1 MSLIALTRTALR
13 QRLLTL
19 GLMLAL
25 VAGGIVAWRQLPID
39 AFPDVS
45 SPQVKIIMKSPGMT
59 PEEVETRVV
68 LPIEQEV
75 LGIANKRMVRSV
87 SKYGIADITVD
98 FAEGTDV
105 YWARQQVAEA
115 LANVRGE
122 LPASA
127 QGGLAPITTP
137 LSDVFMFTIEGP
149 ASLEAK
155 RSALQW
161 LIRPVLRTVPGVA
174 DVNMLGGDARA
185 YVVQPDPARLAA
197 WGLTLDQ
204 LRRTLQVN
212 NSNDGAGRLDEGE
225 ETRIVRVQGAF
236 AGADDIRDTVIATVR
251 GTPVRVGDVAQVTL
265 DSSTRYGI
273 VTANGHGEAVEGI
286 VLALRGANAKQVI
299 GGVKERIAELEP
311 RLPQGMHIAVF
322 YDRSQLVERA
332 VGTVTRALAEAVVLV
347 IVMLLLFLGNWRAA
361 LVVAVTLP
369 LAALATFV
377 LMRWFGL
384 SANLM
389 SLGGLAIA
397 LGMLVDAAVVVV
409 ENLVNHMAHDPE
421 SPPATPAGGQPAA
434 GNARVLRVLRGV
446 GEVAAPVFSGV
457 AIIAIVFLPLL
468 TLEGLEGKLFRPVAL
483 TIVFALA
490 ASLLLA
496 LSIVPVLAS
505 LLLKAAPHRD
515 PWLVRVLSAGYRRM
529 LDWSFAHARLVV
541 VVALVSL
548 LVAGWAYTRVG
559 KTFMPT
565 LDEGDLIVQLQKLP
579 SISLGATAALD
590 LRVQQALRREVPE
603 IKAIV
608 ARSGSDD
615 LGLDPMGL
623 NETDMFLVL
632 KPANQA
638 NAGPP
643 QVSLPPSGGGEAI
656 GIASGPTAPWRG
668 SKEDV
673 IAAIRKVLERFPG
686 VDFGFTQPIEMRV
699 SEMLTGA
706 RGDVVVKIFGPDI
719 TQLGALSQQVA
730 EVLKTVPGAE
740 EVLAARPEGVQYL
753 TVQIDRL
760 AAGRAGFDVDS
771 LQQDLRALIEGQPQG
786 MVLEGV
792 RRSPL
797 LLRASSDLR
806 ANPQAFAQVS
816 ITAPDG
822 TAYPLSQLASL
833 VPTQGPVLVAHEDGS
848 RFAAI
853 QANVRGRD
861 LVGFVAEAKRLI
873 AQKVPL
879 PEGVRLQWGGQ
890 FENQQRA
897 AARLSLV
904 VPVALAL
911 IFVLLMT
918 TFGSLRQSLL
928 VFANIPFALVGGVI
942 ALWASGQYLSV
953 PASVGFIALLGIA
966 VLNGV
971 VLVSHFNE
979 LLRSGLPLEQAVR
992 DGAMRRLRPVMMTAS
1007 ITALSLIPLLSA
1019 SGPGSEIQKPLAIV
1033 VVGGLLSS
1041 TALTLVLLPLLF
1053 ARFGLP
1059 PAARKAQA
1067 ARSIRPQTENPA

>member
-1 MSLIALTRTALR
+1 MKLLALTRGALR

-19 GLMLAL
+19 GATLAL
-25 VAGGIVAWRQLPID
+25 AAGGIAAWRALPID

-45 SPQVKIIMKSPGMT
+45 SPQVKIIMKAPGMT

-98 FAEGTDV
+98 FTEGTDV

-137 LSDVFMFTIEGP
+137 LSDLYMFTITGS
-149 ASLEAK
+149 ASLEQK

-174 DVNMLGGDARA
+174 DVNMLGGDVRA

-197 WGLTLDQ
+197 WGLSLNQ
-204 LRRTLQVN
+204 VRSALQVN

-236 AGADDIRDTVIATVR
+236 TSADDIRNTVIANVR
-251 GTPVRVGDVAQVTL
+251 GTPVRVGDVAQVGI

-273 VTANGHGEAVEGI
+273 VTADGKGEAVEGI
-286 VLALRGANAKQVI
+286 VLGLRGANAQQVI
-299 GGVKERIAELEP
+299 RGVKERLAELAP
-311 RLPQGMHIAVF
+311 RLPHGMGIQVF

-332 VGTVTRALAEAVVLV
+332 VGTVSRALVEAVVLV
-347 IVMLLLFLGNWRAA
+347 VVMLLLFLGNWRAA
-361 LVVAVTLP
+361 LVVAITLP
-369 LAALATFV
+369 LAALATFI

-409 ENLVNHMAHDPE
+409 ENLVNHMAHDPDAE
-421 SPPATPAGGQPAA
+421 PPRQHPPQAGDD
-434 GNARVLRVLRGV
+434 RLERILRGV
-446 GEVAAPVFSGV
+446 AEVAAPVLSGV

-483 TIVFALA
+483 TIVFALG
-490 ASLLLA
+490 ASLLIA
-496 LSIVPVLAS
+496 LTIVPVMAS
-505 LLLKAAPHRD
+505 LLLKTMPHTD
-515 PWLVRVLSAGYRRM
+515 PWLVRALSAVYRRV
-529 LDWSFAHARLVV
+529 LDWSFAHSRVV
-541 VVALVSL
+541 VVLALL
-548 LVAGWAYTRVG
+548 GLAAAGWAYTRVG

-565 LDEGDLIVQLQKLP
+565 LDEGDVIVQLQKLP
-579 SISLGATAALD
+579 SVSLGATAALD
-590 LRVQQALRREVPE
+590 LRVQRALLEEVPE
-603 IKAIV
+603 IRAIV

-623 NETDMFLVL
+623 NETDTFLVL
-632 KPANQA
+632 KPASQWRR
-638 NAGPP
+638 
-643 QVSLPPSGGGEAI
+643 GGKDA
-656 GIASGPTAPWRG
+656 
-668 SKEDV
+668 V
-673 IAAIRKVLERFPG
+673 IAAMRKVLERFPG
-686 VDFGFTQPIEMRV
+686 VDYSFTQPIEMRV
-699 SEMLTGA
+699 SEMLTGS
-706 RGDVVVKIFGPDI
+706 RGDLVVKIFGPDI
-719 TQLGALSQQVA
+719 AQLGALSQRVA
-730 EVLKTVPGAE
+730 EVLKSVPGAE
-740 EVLAARPEGVQYL
+740 EVIAARPEGVQYL

-792 RRSPL
+792 RRTPL
-797 LLRASSDLR
+797 LLRADSTLR
-806 ANPQAFAQVS
+806 SNPQAFAQVT

-822 TAYPLSQLASL
+822 TTYPLTALARL
-833 VPTQGPVLVAHEDGS
+833 TPTQGPVLVAHEDGS
-848 RFAAI
+848 RFAAV
-853 QANVRGRD
+853 QANVSGRD
-861 LVGFVAEAKRLI
+861 LVGFVADAKRAVA
-873 AQKVPL
+873 AQVAL

-897 AARLSLV
+897 AARLGLV

-918 TFGSLRQSLL
+918 TFGSVRQSAL

-942 ALWASGQYLSV
+942 ALWASGLYLSV

-971 VLVSHFNE
+971 VLVSHFNA
-979 LLRSGLPLEQAVR
+979 LLRSGMPLQQAVR
-992 DGAMRRLRPVMMTAS
+992 EGAMRRLRPVMMTAS

-1019 SGPGSEIQKPLAIV
+1019 TGPGSEIQKPLAVV
-1033 VVGGLLSS
+1033 VVGGLVSS

-1059 PAARKAQA
+1059 RAARKADA
-1067 ARSIRPQTENPA
+1067 TILRTESV

>member
-1 MSLIALTRTALR
+1 MNLMSLTHGALR
-13 QRLLTL
+13 QRLLTI
-19 GLMLAL
+19 GAMLAL
-25 VAGGIVAWRQLPID
+25 VAGGILAWRSLPID

-45 SPQVKIIMKSPGMT
+45 SPQVKVIMKVPGMT

-75 LGIANKRMVRSV
+75 LGIANKRIVRST

-98 FAEGTDV
+98 FNEGTDV
-105 YWARQQVAEA
+105 YWARQQVGEA
-115 LANVRGE
+115 LANVRGD

-127 QGGLAPITTP
+127 MGGLAPITTP
-137 LSDVFMFTIEGP
+137 LSDLFMFTIAGD
-149 ASLEAK
+149 ATLEQK

-161 LIRPVLRTVPGVA
+161 LIRPALRTVQGVA
-174 DVNMLGGDARA
+174 DVNMLGGDVRA
-185 YVVQPDPARLAA
+185 YAVQPDPARLSA
-197 WGLTLDQ
+197 WGLSLNQ
-204 LRRTLQVN
+204 LRAALQAN

-236 AGADDIRDTVIATVR
+236 SNADDIRNTVIANVR
-251 GTPVRVGDVAQVTL
+251 GTPVRVSDVAQVSV

-273 VTANGHGEAVEGI
+273 VTADGKGEAVEGI
-286 VLALRGANAKQVI
+286 VLGLRGANAQHVI
-299 GGVKERIAELEP
+299 QGVKARLAELEP
-311 RLPQGMHIAVF
+311 RLPQGMKIQVF

-332 VGTVTRALAEAVVLV
+332 VGTVLKALGEAVVLV
-347 IVMLLLFLGNWRAA
+347 VVMLLLFLGNWRAA
-361 LVVAVTLP
+361 LVVAITLP
-369 LAALATFV
+369 LAALTTFI

-409 ENLVNHMAHDPE
+409 ENLVSHMSHDPTRAPDR
-421 SPPATPAGGQPAA
+421 SPGGATTDRLG
-434 GNARVLRVLRGV
+434 RIMRGV
-446 GEVAAPVFSGV
+446 SEVSGPVLSGV

-483 TIVFALA
+483 TIVFALG
-490 ASLLLA
+490 ASLLIA
-496 LSIVPVLAS
+496 LTIVPVMAS
-505 LLLKAAPHRD
+505 LLLKTTSHTD
-515 PWLVRVLSAGYRRM
+515 PWLVRKMSAGYQRV
-529 LDWSFAHARLVV
+529 LDWSFNHSRIVV

-548 LVAGWAYTRVG
+548 VAAGWAYTRVG

-565 LDEGDLIVQLQKLP
+565 LDEGDVIVQLQKLP
-579 SISLGATAALD
+579 SVSLGATAALD
-590 LRVQQALRREVPE
+590 LRVQQALLKGVPE
-603 IKAIV
+603 IKSII

-623 NETDMFLVL
+623 NETDTFLVL
-632 KPANQA
+632 KPA
-638 NAGPP
+638 
-643 QVSLPPSGGGEAI
+643 SE
-656 GIASGPTAPWRG
+656 WRG
-668 SKEDV
+668 SKDDV
-673 IAAIRKVLERFPG
+673 IAAMRKVLERFPG
-686 VDFGFTQPIEMRV
+686 VNFGFTQPIEMRV

-706 RGDVVVKIFGPDI
+706 RGDLVVKIFGPDI
-719 TQLGALSQQVA
+719 AHLGELSQQVA
-730 EVLKTVPGAE
+730 GVLKAVPGAE

-753 TVQIDRL
+753 TVQVDRL

-771 LQQDLRALIEGQPQG
+771 LQQDLRALVEGQPQG

-792 RRSPL
+792 RRTPL
-797 LLRASSDLR
+797 LLRGGTDLR
-806 ANPQAFAQVS
+806 SNPQTFAHVT

-822 TAYPLSQLASL
+822 TAYPLSQLAKL
-833 VPTQGPVLVAHEDGS
+833 TPTQGPVLVAHEDGS
-848 RFAAI
+848 RFAAV
-853 QANVRGRD
+853 QANVSGRD
-861 LVGFVAEAKRLI
+861 LVSYVADAKQAI
-873 AQKVPL
+873 ATKVKL

-897 AARLSLV
+897 AARLGLV

-918 TFGSLRQSLL
+918 TFGSVRQSVL

-942 ALWASGQYLSV
+942 ALWVSGEYMSV

-979 LLRSGLPLEQAVR
+979 LLQRGLPLLQAVR
-992 DGAMRRLRPVMMTAS
+992 DGSMRRLRPVMMTAT
-1007 ITALSLIPLLSA
+1007 ITAFSLVPLLSA
-1019 SGPGSEIQKPLAIV
+1019 TGPGSEIQKPLAV
-1033 VVGGLLSS
+1033 VVIGGLVSS

-1059 PAARKAQA
+1059 RNEREAEAAAQ
-1067 ARSIRPQTENPA
+1067 STENV

>member
-1 MSLIALTRTALR
+1 MNLMSLTHGALR
-13 QRLLTL
+13 QRLLTI
-19 GLMLAL
+19 GAMLAL
-25 VAGGIVAWRQLPID
+25 VVGGIFAWRALPID

-45 SPQVKIIMKSPGMT
+45 SPQVKIIMKVPGMT

-75 LGIANKRMVRSV
+75 LGIANKRIVRSV

-98 FAEGTDV
+98 FVEGTDV
-105 YWARQQVAEA
+105 YWARQQVGEA
-115 LANVRGE
+115 LANVRGD

-137 LSDVFMFTIEGP
+137 LSDLYMFTIEGN
-149 ASLEAK
+149 ASLEEK

-174 DVNMLGGDARA
+174 DVNMLGGDVRA
-185 YVVQPDPARLAA
+185 YTVQPDPARLSA
-197 WGLTLDQ
+197 WGLSLNQ
-204 LRRTLQVN
+204 LRTALQVN

-236 AGADDIRDTVIATVR
+236 ANADDIRNTVIANVR
-251 GTPVRVGDVAQVTL
+251 GTPVRVSDVAQVSV

-273 VTANGHGEAVEGI
+273 VTADGKGEAVEGI
-286 VLALRGANAKQVI
+286 VLGLRGANAQQVI
-299 GGVKERIAELEP
+299 HGVKARLAELEP
-311 RLPQGMHIAVF
+311 RLPQGMTIRVF

-332 VGTVTRALAEAVVLV
+332 VGTVLEALGEAVVLV
-347 IVMLLLFLGNWRAA
+347 VVMLLLFLGNWRAA
-361 LVVAVTLP
+361 LVVAITLP
-369 LAALATFV
+369 LSALATFI

-409 ENLVNHMAHDPE
+409 ENLVNHMSHDPE
-421 SPPATPAGGQPAA
+421 HAPDHSPGGATTDRLG
-434 GNARVLRVLRGV
+434 RILRGV
-446 GEVAAPVFSGV
+446 AEVSGPVLSGV

-483 TIVFALA
+483 TIVFALG
-490 ASLLLA
+490 ASLLIA
-496 LSIVPVLAS
+496 LTIVPVMAS
-505 LLLKAAPHRD
+505 LLLKTTSHTD
-515 PWLVRVLSAGYRRM
+515 PWLVRKMSAGYQRV
-529 LDWSFAHARLVV
+529 LDWSFNHSRV
-541 VVALVSL
+541 VVALALVSL
-548 LVAGWAYTRVG
+548 VAAGWAYTRVG

-565 LDEGDLIVQLQKLP
+565 LDEGDVIVQLQKLP
-579 SISLGATAALD
+579 SVSLGATAALD
-590 LRVQQALRREVPE
+590 LRVQQALLKEVPE
-603 IKAIV
+603 IQSIV

-623 NETDMFLVL
+623 NETDTFLVL
-632 KPANQA
+632 KPA
-638 NAGPP
+638 
-643 QVSLPPSGGGEAI
+643 SE
-656 GIASGPTAPWRG
+656 WRG
-668 SKEDV
+668 SKDDV
-673 IAAIRKVLERFPG
+673 IEAMRKVLERFPG

-706 RGDVVVKIFGPDI
+706 RGDLVVKIFGPDI
-719 TQLGALSQQVA
+719 AQLGDLSQQVA
-730 EVLKTVPGAE
+730 QVLKSVPGAQ
-740 EVLAARPEGVQYL
+740 EVLSARPEGVQYL
-753 TVQIDRL
+753 TVQVDRL

-771 LQQDLRALIEGQPQG
+771 LQQDLRALVEGQPQG

-792 RRSPL
+792 RRTPL
-797 LLRASSDLR
+797 LLRGGTDLR
-806 ANPQAFAQVS
+806 SNPQAFAHVM

-822 TAYPLSQLASL
+822 TAYPLSQLAKL
-833 VPTQGPVLVAHEDGS
+833 TPTQGPVLVAHEDGS
-848 RFAAI
+848 RFASV
-853 QANVRGRD
+853 QANVSGRD
-861 LVGFVAEAKRLI
+861 LVSYVADARQAVATQVK
-873 AQKVPL
+873 L
-879 PEGVRLQWGGQ
+879 PEGVRLEWGGQ

-897 AARLSLV
+897 AARLGLV

-918 TFGSLRQSLL
+918 TFGSVRQSVL

-942 ALWASGQYLSV
+942 ALWASGQYMSV

-979 LLRSGLPLEQAVR
+979 LLQRGLPLLQAVR
-992 DGAMRRLRPVMMTAS
+992 DGAMRRLRPVMMTAT
-1007 ITALSLIPLLSA
+1007 ITAFSLIPLLSA
-1019 SGPGSEIQKPLAIV
+1019 TGPGSEIQKPLAVV
-1033 VVGGLLSS
+1033 VVGGLVSS

-1059 PAARKAQA
+1059 RQERKEAEAAAQ
-1067 ARSIRPQTENPA
+1067 PTENV

>member
-1 MSLIALTRTALR
+1 MNLMSLTHGALR

-19 GLMLAL
+19 GAMLAL
-25 VAGGIVAWRQLPID
+25 VAGGIFAWRALPID

-45 SPQVKIIMKSPGMT
+45 SPQVKIIMKVPGMT

-75 LGIANKRMVRSV
+75 LGIANKRIVRST

-98 FAEGTDV
+98 FVEGTDV
-105 YWARQQVAEA
+105 YWARQQVGEA
-115 LANVRGE
+115 LANVRGD

-127 QGGLAPITTP
+127 MGGLAPITTP
-137 LSDVFMFTIEGP
+137 LSDLYMFTIEGT
-149 ASLEAK
+149 ATLEEK

-174 DVNMLGGDARA
+174 DVNMLGGDVRA
-185 YVVQPDPARLAA
+185 FAVQPDPARLAA
-197 WGLTLDQ
+197 WGLSLNQ
-204 LRRTLQVN
+204 LRTALQVN

-236 AGADDIRDTVIATVR
+236 ANADDIRNTVIANVR
-251 GTPVRVGDVAQVTL
+251 GTPVRVGDVAQVGL

-273 VTANGHGEAVEGI
+273 VTADGKGEAVEGI
-286 VLALRGANAKQVI
+286 VLGLRGANAQQVI
-299 GGVKERIAELEP
+299 HGVKARLADLEP
-311 RLPQGMHIAVF
+311 RLPQGMRIKVF

-332 VGTVTRALAEAVVLV
+332 VGTVLEALGEAVVLV
-347 IVMLLLFLGNWRAA
+347 VVMLLLFLGNWRAA
-361 LVVAVTLP
+361 LVVAITLP
-369 LAALATFV
+369 LSALATFI

-409 ENLVNHMAHDPE
+409 ENLVNHMSHDPE
-421 SPPATPAGGQPAA
+421 RPPDHNPGGATTDRLG
-434 GNARVLRVLRGV
+434 RILRGV
-446 GEVAAPVFSGV
+446 SEVSGPVLSGV

-483 TIVFALA
+483 TIVFALG
-490 ASLLLA
+490 ASLLIA
-496 LSIVPVLAS
+496 LTIVPVMAS
-505 LLLKAAPHRD
+505 LLLKTASHTD
-515 PWLVRVLSAGYRRM
+515 PWLVRKLSAGYQRV
-529 LDWSFAHARLVV
+529 LDWSFGHSRIVV
-541 VVALVSL
+541 VLALLSLVA
-548 LVAGWAYTRVG
+548 AGWAYTRVG

-565 LDEGDLIVQLQKLP
+565 LDEGDVIVQLQKLP

-590 LRVQQALRREVPE
+590 LRVQQALLKEVPE
-603 IKAIV
+603 IKSIV

-623 NETDMFLVL
+623 NETDTFLVL
-632 KPANQA
+632 KPMSEWR
-638 NAGPP
+638 AGGKDA
-643 QVSLPPSGGGEAI
+643 VIEAM
-656 GIASGPTAPWRG
+656 
-668 SKEDV
+668 
-673 IAAIRKVLERFPG
+673 RKVLERFPG
-686 VDFGFTQPIEMRV
+686 VDFSFTQPIEMRV

-706 RGDVVVKIFGPDI
+706 RGDLVVKIFGPDI
-719 TQLGALSQQVA
+719 AQLGDLSQQVA
-730 EVLKTVPGAE
+730 QTLKAVPGAQ

-753 TVQIDRL
+753 TVQVDRL

-792 RRSPL
+792 RRTPL
-797 LLRASSDLR
+797 LLRGGTDLR
-806 ANPQAFAQVS
+806 SNPQAFANVM
-816 ITAPDG
+816 ITAPNG
-822 TAYPLSQLASL
+822 TPYPLSQLARL
-833 VPTQGPVLVAHEDGS
+833 TPTQGPVLVAHEDGS
-848 RFAAI
+848 RFASV
-853 QANVRGRD
+853 QANVSGRD
-861 LVGFVAEAKRLI
+861 LVSYVAEARQ
-873 AQKVPL
+873 AVATKVEL
-879 PEGVRLQWGGQ
+879 PEGVRLEWGGQ

-897 AARLSLV
+897 AARLGLV

-918 TFGSLRQSLL
+918 TFGSVRQSVL

-979 LLRSGLPLEQAVR
+979 LLQRGLPLLQAVR
-992 DGAMRRLRPVMMTAS
+992 DGAMRRLRPVMMTAT
-1007 ITALSLIPLLSA
+1007 ITAFSLIPLLSA
-1019 SGPGSEIQKPLAIV
+1019 TGPGSEIQKPLAVV
-1033 VVGGLLSS
+1033 VVGGLVTS
-1041 TALTLVLLPLLF
+1041 TALTLVLLPLMF

-1059 PAARKAQA
+1059 RKERDAEVAAQ
-1067 ARSIRPQTENPA
+1067 STENV

>member
-1 MSLIALTRTALR
+1 MNLMSLTHGALR
-13 QRLLTL
+13 QRLLTI
-19 GLMLAL
+19 GAMLAL
-25 VAGGIVAWRQLPID
+25 VVGGIFAWRALPID

-45 SPQVKIIMKSPGMT
+45 SPQVKIIMKVPGMT

-75 LGIANKRMVRSV
+75 LGIANKRIVRSV

-98 FAEGTDV
+98 FEEGTDV
-105 YWARQQVAEA
+105 YWARQQVGEA
-115 LANVRGE
+115 LANVRGD

-137 LSDVFMFTIEGP
+137 LSDLYMFTIEGN
-149 ASLEAK
+149 ASLEEK

-174 DVNMLGGDARA
+174 DVNMLGGDVRT
-185 YVVQPDPARLAA
+185 YTVQPDPARLSA
-197 WGLTLDQ
+197 WGLSLNQ
-204 LRRTLQVN
+204 LRTALQVN

-236 AGADDIRDTVIATVR
+236 ANADDIRNTVIANVR
-251 GTPVRVGDVAQVTL
+251 GTPVRVSDVAQVSV

-273 VTANGHGEAVEGI
+273 VTADGKGEAVEGI
-286 VLALRGANAKQVI
+286 VLGLRGANAQQVI
-299 GGVKERIAELEP
+299 HGVKARLAELEP
-311 RLPQGMHIAVF
+311 RLPQGMTIRVF

-332 VGTVTRALAEAVVLV
+332 VGTVLEALGEAVVLV
-347 IVMLLLFLGNWRAA
+347 VVMLLLFLGNWRAA
-361 LVVAVTLP
+361 LVVAITLP
-369 LAALATFV
+369 LSALATFI

-409 ENLVNHMAHDPE
+409 ENLVNHMSHDPE
-421 SPPATPAGGQPAA
+421 HAPDHSPGGASTDRL
-434 GNARVLRVLRGV
+434 GRILRGV
-446 GEVAAPVFSGV
+446 SEVSGPVLSGV

-483 TIVFALA
+483 TIVFALG
-490 ASLLLA
+490 ASLLIA
-496 LSIVPVLAS
+496 LTIVPVMAS
-505 LLLKAAPHRD
+505 LLLKTTSHTD
-515 PWLVRVLSAGYRRM
+515 PWLVRKMSAGYQRV
-529 LDWSFAHARLVV
+529 LDWSFNHSRLVV
-541 VVALVSL
+541 VLALVSL
-548 LVAGWAYTRVG
+548 VAAGWAYTRVG

-565 LDEGDLIVQLQKLP
+565 LDEGDVIVQLQKLP
-579 SISLGATAALD
+579 SVSLGATAALD
-590 LRVQQALRREVPE
+590 LRVQQALLKEVPE
-603 IKAIV
+603 IQSIV

-623 NETDMFLVL
+623 NETDTFLVL
-632 KPANQA
+632 KPASQ
-638 NAGPP
+638 
-643 QVSLPPSGGGEAI
+643 
-656 GIASGPTAPWRG
+656 WRG
-668 SKEDV
+668 SKDDV
-673 IAAIRKVLERFPG
+673 IEAMRKVLERFPG
-686 VDFGFTQPIEMRV
+686 VDYGFTQPIEMRV

-706 RGDVVVKIFGPDI
+706 RGDLVVKIFGPDI
-719 TQLGALSQQVA
+719 AQLGDLSQQVA
-730 EVLKTVPGAE
+730 QVLKSVPGAQ
-740 EVLAARPEGVQYL
+740 EVLSARPEGVQYL
-753 TVQIDRL
+753 TVQVDRL

-771 LQQDLRALIEGQPQG
+771 LQQDLRALVEGQPQG

-792 RRSPL
+792 RRTPL
-797 LLRASSDLR
+797 LLRGGTDLR
-806 ANPQAFAQVS
+806 SNPQAFAHVM

-822 TAYPLSQLASL
+822 TAYPLSQLAKL
-833 VPTQGPVLVAHEDGS
+833 TPTQGPVLVAHEDGS
-848 RFAAI
+848 RFASV
-853 QANVRGRD
+853 QANVSGRD
-861 LVGFVAEAKRLI
+861 LVSYVADAKQ
-873 AQKVPL
+873 AVATQVKL
-879 PEGVRLQWGGQ
+879 PEGVRLEWGGQ

-897 AARLSLV
+897 AARLGLV

-918 TFGSLRQSLL
+918 TFGSVRQSVL

-942 ALWASGQYLSV
+942 ALWASGQYMSV

-979 LLRSGLPLEQAVR
+979 LLQRGLPLLQAVR
-992 DGAMRRLRPVMMTAS
+992 EGAMRRLRPVMMTAT
-1007 ITALSLIPLLSA
+1007 ITAFSLIPLLSA
-1019 SGPGSEIQKPLAIV
+1019 TGPGSEIQKPLAVV
-1033 VVGGLLSS
+1033 VVGGLVSS

-1053 ARFGLP
+1053 ARFGLSRQERKEAE
-1059 PAARKAQA
+1059 AAAQ
-1067 ARSIRPQTENPA
+1067 PTENV

>member
-1 MSLIALTRTALR
+1 MNLMSLTHGALR

-19 GLMLAL
+19 GAMLAL
-25 VAGGIVAWRQLPID
+25 VVGGIVAWRALPID

-45 SPQVKIIMKSPGMT
+45 SPQVKIIMKVPGMT

-75 LGIANKRMVRSV
+75 LGIANKRIVRST

-98 FAEGTDV
+98 FVEGTDV
-105 YWARQQVAEA
+105 YWARQQVGEA
-115 LANVRGE
+115 LANVRGD
-122 LPASA
+122 LPPSA
-127 QGGLAPITTP
+127 MGGLAPITTP
-137 LSDVFMFTIEGP
+137 LSDLYMFTISGP
-149 ASLEAK
+149 ASLEEK

-174 DVNMLGGDARA
+174 DVNMLGGDVRA
-185 YVVQPDPARLAA
+185 YAVQPDPARLSA
-197 WGLTLDQ
+197 WGLSLNQ
-204 LRRTLQVN
+204 LRAALQTN

-236 AGADDIRDTVIATVR
+236 ASADDIRNTVIATVR
-251 GTPVRVGDVAQVTL
+251 GTPVRISDVAQVSV

-273 VTANGHGEAVEGI
+273 VTADGKGEAVEGI
-286 VLALRGANAKQVI
+286 VLGLRGANAQQVI
-299 GGVKERIAELEP
+299 HGVKARLAELEP
-311 RLPQGMHIAVF
+311 RLPQGMTIKVF

-332 VGTVTRALAEAVVLV
+332 VGTVLEALGEAVVLV
-347 IVMLLLFLGNWRAA
+347 VVMLLLFLGNWRAA
-361 LVVAVTLP
+361 LVVAITLP
-369 LAALATFV
+369 LSALATFI

-409 ENLVNHMAHDPE
+409 ENLVNHMSHDQEHAPDRN
-421 SPPATPAGGQPAA
+421 PGGATTDRLG
-434 GNARVLRVLRGV
+434 RILRGV
-446 GEVAAPVFSGV
+446 SEVSGPVLSGV

-483 TIVFALA
+483 TIVFALG
-490 ASLLLA
+490 ASLLIA
-496 LSIVPVLAS
+496 LTIVPVMAS
-505 LLLKAAPHRD
+505 LLLKTTSHTD
-515 PWLVRVLSAGYRRM
+515 PWLVRKLSAGYRHT
-529 LDWSFAHARLVV
+529 LDWSFAHSRM
-541 VVALVSL
+541 VVAVALLSLVA
-548 LVAGWAYTRVG
+548 AGWAYTRVG

-565 LDEGDLIVQLQKLP
+565 LDEGDVIVQLQKLP
-579 SISLGATAALD
+579 SVSLGATAALD
-590 LRVQQALRREVPE
+590 LRVQQALLKEVPE
-603 IKAIV
+603 IKSIV

-623 NETDMFLVL
+623 NETDTFLVL
-632 KPANQA
+632 KPA
-638 NAGPP
+638 
-643 QVSLPPSGGGEAI
+643 SE
-656 GIASGPTAPWRG
+656 WRG
-668 SKEDV
+668 SKDDV
-673 IAAIRKVLERFPG
+673 IAAMRKVLERFPG

-706 RGDVVVKIFGPDI
+706 RGDLVVKIFGPDI
-719 TQLGALSQQVA
+719 AQLGDLSQQVA
-730 EVLKTVPGAE
+730 QVLKAVPGAQ

-753 TVQIDRL
+753 TVQVDRL
-760 AAGRAGFDVDS
+760 AAGRAGFDVAS
-771 LQQDLRALIEGQPQG
+771 LQQDLRALVEGQPQG
-786 MVLEGV
+786 IVLEGV
-792 RRSPL
+792 RRTPL
-797 LLRASSDLR
+797 LLRGGTDLR
-806 ANPQAFAQVS
+806 SNPQAFAHVM

-822 TAYPLSQLASL
+822 TAYPLSQLAKL
-833 VPTQGPVLVAHEDGS
+833 TPTQGPVLVAHEDGS
-848 RFAAI
+848 RFASV
-853 QANVRGRD
+853 QANVSGRD
-861 LVGFVAEAKRLI
+861 LVSYVADAKQ
-873 AQKVPL
+873 AVATKVKL
-879 PEGVRLQWGGQ
+879 PEGTRLEWGGQ

-897 AARLSLV
+897 AARLGLV

-918 TFGSLRQSLL
+918 TFGSVRQSVL

-942 ALWASGQYLSV
+942 ALWASGQYMSV

-979 LLRSGLPLEQAVR
+979 LLQRGLPLLQAVR
-992 DGAMRRLRPVMMTAS
+992 DGAMRRLRPVMMTAT
-1007 ITALSLIPLLSA
+1007 ITAFSLIPLLSA
-1019 SGPGSEIQKPLAIV
+1019 TGPGSEIQKPLAIV
-1033 VVGGLLSS
+1033 VVGGLVSS

-1059 PAARKAQA
+1059 RKEREAEAAVK
-1067 ARSIRPQTENPA
+1067 PTENV

>member
-1 MSLIALTRTALR
+1 MNLMSLTQGALR
-13 QRLLTL
+13 QRLLSI
-19 GLMLAL
+19 GAMLAL
-25 VAGGIVAWRQLPID
+25 VAGGIVAWRALPID

-45 SPQVKIIMKSPGMT
+45 SPQVKIIMKAPGMT

-75 LGIANKRMVRSV
+75 LGIANKRIVRSV

-98 FAEGTDV
+98 FNEGTDV
-105 YWARQQVAEA
+105 YWARQQVGEA

-137 LSDVFMFTIEGP
+137 LSDLYMFTITGP
-149 ASLEAK
+149 ASLEEK

-174 DVNMLGGDARA
+174 DVNMLGGDVRA
-185 YVVQPDPARLAA
+185 FAVQPDPARLSA
-197 WGLTLDQ
+197 WGLSLNQ
-204 LRRTLQVN
+204 LRTALQVN

-236 AGADDIRDTVIATVR
+236 ANADDIRNTVIANVR
-251 GTPVRVGDVAQVTL
+251 GTPVRVGDVAQVGI

-273 VTANGHGEAVEGI
+273 VTADGKGEAVEGI
-286 VLALRGANAKQVI
+286 VLGLRGANAQQVI
-299 GGVKERIAELEP
+299 QGVKERLAELEP
-311 RLPQGMHIAVF
+311 RLPQGMKIAVF

-332 VGTVTRALAEAVVLV
+332 VGTVTKALGEAVVLV
-347 IVMLLLFLGNWRAA
+347 VVMLLLFLGNWRAA
-361 LVVAVTLP
+361 LVVAITLP
-369 LAALATFV
+369 LSALATFI

-409 ENLVNHMAHDPE
+409 ENLVSHLAHDPDADPHTPH
-421 SPPATPAGGQPAA
+421 PPQVGSGDRI
-434 GNARVLRVLRGV
+434 ARILRGV
-446 GEVAAPVFSGV
+446 SEVAGPVLSGV

-483 TIVFALA
+483 TIVFALG
-490 ASLLLA
+490 ASLLIA
-496 LSIVPVLAS
+496 LTIVPVMAS
-505 LLLKAAPHRD
+505 LLLKTASHTD
-515 PWLVRVLSAGYRRM
+515 PWLVRKLSAGYRRV
-529 LDWSFAHARLVV
+529 LNWSFAHSRI
-541 VVALVSL
+541 VVAVALLS
-548 LVAGWAYTRVG
+548 LVAAGLAYTRVG

-565 LDEGDLIVQLQKLP
+565 LDEGDVIVQLQKLP
-579 SISLGATAALD
+579 SVSLGATAALD
-590 LRVQQALRREVPE
+590 LRVQQTLLKEVPE
-603 IKAIV
+603 IKSIV

-623 NETDMFLVL
+623 NETDTFLVL
-632 KPANQA
+632 KPMSEWR
-638 NAGPP
+638 AGGKDA
-643 QVSLPPSGGGEAI
+643 VIEAM
-656 GIASGPTAPWRG
+656 
-668 SKEDV
+668 
-673 IAAIRKVLERFPG
+673 RKVLERFPG

-706 RGDVVVKIFGPDI
+706 RGDLVVKIFGPDI
-719 TQLGALSQQVA
+719 AQLGTLSQQVA
-730 EVLKTVPGAE
+730 ETLKAVPGAE

-753 TVQIDRL
+753 TVQVNRL
-760 AAGRAGFDVDS
+760 AAGRAGFDIDS

-792 RRSPL
+792 RRTPL
-797 LLRASSDLR
+797 LLRGGADLR
-806 ANPQAFAQVS
+806 SNPQAFEHVM
-816 ITAPDG
+816 ITVPDG
-822 TAYPLSQLASL
+822 TAYPLSQLATL
-833 VPTQGPVLVAHEDGS
+833 TPTQGPVLVAHEDGS
-848 RFAAI
+848 RFAAV
-853 QANVRGRD
+853 QANVSGRD
-861 LVGFVAEAKRLI
+861 LVSFVAEAKQAV
-873 AQKVPL
+873 AQKVKL

-897 AARLSLV
+897 AARLGLV

-918 TFGSLRQSLL
+918 TFGSFRQSLL
-928 VFANIPFALVGGVI
+928 VFANIPFALVGGVV
-942 ALWASGQYLSV
+942 ALWASGQYMSV

-979 LLRSGLPLEQAVR
+979 LLQRGLPLLQAVR
-992 DGAMRRLRPVMMTAS
+992 DGAMRRLRPVMMTAT

-1019 SGPGSEIQKPLAIV
+1019 TGPGSEVQKPLAIV
-1033 VVGGLLSS
+1033 VIGGLLSS

-1059 PAARKAQA
+1059 RAARKADA
-1067 ARSIRPQTENPA
+1067 AIAKTENVG

>member
-1 MSLIALTRTALR
+1 MNLMSLTHGALR

-19 GLMLAL
+19 GAMLAL
-25 VAGGIVAWRQLPID
+25 VLGGIFAWQSLPID

-45 SPQVKIIMKSPGMT
+45 SPQVKIIMKVPGMT

-75 LGIANKRMVRSV
+75 LGIANKRIVRST

-98 FAEGTDV
+98 FLEGTDV
-105 YWARQQVAEA
+105 YWARQQVGEA
-115 LANVRGE
+115 LANVRGD

-127 QGGLAPITTP
+127 MGGLAPITTP
-137 LSDVFMFTIEGP
+137 LSDLFMFTVEGN
-149 ASLEAK
+149 ATLEQK

-161 LIRPVLRTVPGVA
+161 LIRPALRTVPGVA
-174 DVNMLGGDARA
+174 DVNMLGGDVRA
-185 YVVQPDPARLAA
+185 FAVQPDPARLSA
-197 WGLTLDQ
+197 WGLSLNQ
-204 LRRTLQVN
+204 LRTALQVN

-236 AGADDIRDTVIATVR
+236 ANVDDIRNTVVANVR
-251 GTPVRVGDVAQVTL
+251 GTPVRISDVAQVSV

-273 VTANGHGEAVEGI
+273 VTADGKGEAVEGI
-286 VLALRGANAKQVI
+286 VLGLRGANAQQVI
-299 GGVKERIAELEP
+299 HGVKARLAELEP
-311 RLPQGMHIAVF
+311 RLPQGMTLRVF

-332 VGTVTRALAEAVVLV
+332 VGTVLEALGEAVVLV
-347 IVMLLLFLGNWRAA
+347 VVMLLLFLGNWRAA
-361 LVVAVTLP
+361 LVVAITLP
-369 LAALATFV
+369 LSALATFI

-409 ENLVNHMAHDPE
+409 ENLVNHMSHDPE
-421 SPPATPAGGQPAA
+421 HAPDRSAGGPTTDRL
-434 GNARVLRVLRGV
+434 GRILRGV
-446 GEVAAPVFSGV
+446 SEVAGPVLSGV

-483 TIVFALA
+483 TIVFALG
-490 ASLLLA
+490 ASLLIA
-496 LSIVPVLAS
+496 LTIVPVMAS
-505 LLLKAAPHRD
+505 FLLKTASHSD
-515 PWLVRVLSAGYRRM
+515 PWLVRKLSAGYRRV
-529 LDWSFAHARLVV
+529 LDWSFAHTRI
-541 VVALVSL
+541 VVAVALLSLVA
-548 LVAGWAYTRVG
+548 AGWAYTQVG

-565 LDEGDLIVQLQKLP
+565 LDEGDVIVQLQKLP
-579 SISLGATAALD
+579 SVSLGATAALD
-590 LRVQQALRREVPE
+590 LRVQQALLKDVPE
-603 IKAIV
+603 IKSII

-623 NETDMFLVL
+623 NETDTFLVL
-632 KPANQA
+632 KPMSQ
-638 NAGPP
+638 
-643 QVSLPPSGGGEAI
+643 
-656 GIASGPTAPWRG
+656 WRG
-668 SKEDV
+668 SKDDV
-673 IAAIRKVLERFPG
+673 IGAMRKVLERFPG
-686 VDFGFTQPIEMRV
+686 VNFGFTQPIEMRV

-706 RGDVVVKIFGPDI
+706 RGDLVVKIFGPDI
-719 TQLGALSQQVA
+719 AQLGDLSQQVA
-730 EVLKTVPGAE
+730 RTLKAVPGAQ

-753 TVQIDRL
+753 TVQVDRL

-771 LQQDLRALIEGQPQG
+771 LQQDLRALVEGQPQG

-792 RRSPL
+792 RRTPL
-797 LLRASSDLR
+797 LLRGGTDLR
-806 ANPQAFAQVS
+806 SNPEAFAHVM

-822 TAYPLSQLASL
+822 TAYPLSQLARL
-833 VPTQGPVLVAHEDGS
+833 TPTQGPVLVAHEDGS
-848 RFAAI
+848 RFASV
-853 QANVRGRD
+853 QANVSGRD
-861 LVGFVAEAKRLI
+861 LVSYVDDAKKAVATQVK
-873 AQKVPL
+873 L
-879 PEGVRLQWGGQ
+879 PEGFRLEWGGQ

-897 AARLSLV
+897 AARLGLV

-918 TFGSLRQSLL
+918 TFGSVRQSVL
-928 VFANIPFALVGGVI
+928 VFANIPFALVGGVL

-979 LLRSGLPLEQAVR
+979 LLQRGLPLMQAVR
-992 DGAMRRLRPVMMTAS
+992 DGAMRRLRPVMMTAT
-1007 ITALSLIPLLSA
+1007 ITAFSLIPLLSA
-1019 SGPGSEIQKPLAIV
+1019 TGPGSEIQKPLAVV
-1033 VVGGLLSS
+1033 VVGGLVTS
-1041 TALTLVLLPLLF
+1041 TALTLVLLPLMF

-1059 PAARKAQA
+1059 RNEREAEAAAQ
-1067 ARSIRPQTENPA
+1067 STENV

>member
-1 MSLIALTRTALR
+1 MNLMSLTHGALR
-13 QRLLTL
+13 QRLLTI
-19 GLMLAL
+19 GAMLAL
-25 VAGGIVAWRQLPID
+25 VVGGIFAWRALPID

-45 SPQVKIIMKSPGMT
+45 SPQVKIIMKAPGMT

-75 LGIANKRMVRSV
+75 LGIANKRIVRSV

-98 FAEGTDV
+98 FNEGTDV

-115 LANVRGE
+115 LASVRGE

-137 LSDVFMFTIEGP
+137 LSDLFMFTIAGD
-149 ASLEAK
+149 ATLEQK

-161 LIRPVLRTVPGVA
+161 LIRPALRTVPGVA
-174 DVNMLGGDARA
+174 DVNMLGGDVRA
-185 YVVQPDPARLAA
+185 FAVQPDPARLSA
-197 WGLTLDQ
+197 WGLSLNQ
-204 LRRTLQVN
+204 LRTALQTN

-236 AGADDIRDTVIATVR
+236 ANADDIRNTVIANAR
-251 GTPVRVGDVAQVTL
+251 GTPVRVSDVAQVSV

-273 VTANGHGEAVEGI
+273 VTADGKGEAVEGI
-286 VLALRGANAKQVI
+286 VLGLRGANAQQVI
-299 GGVKERIAELEP
+299 LGVKERLAELEP
-311 RLPQGMHIAVF
+311 RLPRGMKIQVF

-332 VGTVTRALAEAVVLV
+332 VGTVLEALGEAVALV
-347 IVMLLLFLGNWRAA
+347 VVMLLLFLGNWRAA
-361 LVVAVTLP
+361 LVVAITLP
-369 LAALATFV
+369 LSALATFI
-377 LMRWFGL
+377 LMRWAGL

-409 ENLVNHMAHDPE
+409 ENLVNHMSHDPE
-421 SPPATPAGGQPAA
+421 HAPDRNPGAATTDRLG
-434 GNARVLRVLRGV
+434 RIMRGV
-446 GEVAAPVFSGV
+446 SEVSGPVLAGV

-483 TIVFALA
+483 TIVFALG
-490 ASLLLA
+490 ASLLIA
-496 LSIVPVLAS
+496 LTIVPVMAS
-505 LLLKAAPHRD
+505 LLLKTMPHSD
-515 PWLVRVLSAGYRRM
+515 PWLVRKLSAGYQRV
-529 LDWSFAHARLVV
+529 LNWSFAHSRIVV
-541 VVALVSL
+541 VVSL
-548 LVAGWAYTRVG
+548 LSLVAAGWAYTRVG

-565 LDEGDLIVQLQKLP
+565 LDEGNVILQLQKLP
-579 SISLGATAALD
+579 SVSLGATAALD
-590 LRVQQALRREVPE
+590 LRVQQALLKAVPE
-603 IKAIV
+603 IKSIV

-623 NETDMFLVL
+623 NETDTFLVL
-632 KPANQA
+632 KPA
-638 NAGPP
+638 
-643 QVSLPPSGGGEAI
+643 SE
-656 GIASGPTAPWRG
+656 WRG
-668 SKEDV
+668 GKDQV
-673 IAAIRKVLERFPG
+673 IEAMRKVLERFPG

-699 SEMLTGA
+699 SEMLTGS
-706 RGDVVVKIFGPDI
+706 RGDLVVKIFGPDI
-719 TQLGALSQQVA
+719 AQLGQLAQQVA
-730 EVLKTVPGAE
+730 QVLRGLSGAQ

-753 TVQIDRL
+753 TVLVDRL
-760 AAGRAGFDVDS
+760 AAGRAGFNVDT
-771 LQQDLRALIEGQPQG
+771 LQQDLRALVEGQPQG

-792 RRSPL
+792 RRTPL
-797 LLRASSDLR
+797 LLRGGADLR
-806 ANPQAFAQVS
+806 SNPQAFSQVM

-822 TAYPLSQLASL
+822 TAYPLSQLARL
-833 VPTQGPVLVAHEDGS
+833 MPTQGPVLVAHEDGS
-848 RFAAI
+848 RFAAV
-853 QANVRGRD
+853 QANVSGRD
-861 LVGFVAEAKRLI
+861 LVSYVADAKQ
-873 AQKVPL
+873 AVATKVKL

-897 AARLSLV
+897 AARLGLV

-918 TFGSLRQSLL
+918 TFGSVRQSVL
-928 VFANIPFALVGGVI
+928 VFANIPFALVGGVL
-942 ALWASGQYLSV
+942 ALWASGQYMSV

-979 LLRSGLPLEQAVR
+979 LLQRGLPLLQAVR
-992 DGAMRRLRPVMMTAS
+992 EGSMRRLRPVMMTAT

-1019 SGPGSEIQKPLAIV
+1019 TGPGSEIQKPLAIV

-1059 PAARKAQA
+1059 RKEREAEAAAN
-1067 ARSIRPQTENPA
+1067 PTENV

>member
-1 MSLIALTRTALR
+1 MNLMSLTHGALR

-19 GLMLAL
+19 GAMLAL
-25 VAGGIVAWRQLPID
+25 VVGGIVAWRALPID

-45 SPQVKIIMKSPGMT
+45 SPQVKIIMKVPGMT

-75 LGIANKRMVRSV
+75 LGIANKRIVRST

-98 FAEGTDV
+98 FVEGTDV
-105 YWARQQVAEA
+105 YWARQQVGEA
-115 LANVRGE
+115 LANVRGD
-122 LPASA
+122 LPPSA
-127 QGGLAPITTP
+127 MGGLAPITTP
-137 LSDVFMFTIEGP
+137 LSDLYMFTISGP
-149 ASLEAK
+149 ASLEEK

-174 DVNMLGGDARA
+174 DVNMLGGDVRA
-185 YVVQPDPARLAA
+185 YAVQPDPARLSA
-197 WGLTLDQ
+197 WGLSLNQ
-204 LRRTLQVN
+204 LRAALQTN

-236 AGADDIRDTVIATVR
+236 ASADDIRNTVIATVR
-251 GTPVRVGDVAQVTL
+251 GTPVRISDVAQVSV

-273 VTANGHGEAVEGI
+273 VTADGKGEAVEGI
-286 VLALRGANAKQVI
+286 VLGLRGANAQQVI
-299 GGVKERIAELEP
+299 HGVKARLAELEP
-311 RLPQGMHIAVF
+311 RLPQGMTIKVF

-332 VGTVTRALAEAVVLV
+332 VGTVLEALGEAVVLV
-347 IVMLLLFLGNWRAA
+347 VVMLLLFLGNWRAA
-361 LVVAVTLP
+361 LVVAITLP
-369 LAALATFV
+369 LSALATFI

-409 ENLVNHMAHDPE
+409 ENLVNHMSHDPE
-421 SPPATPAGGQPAA
+421 HAPDRNPGGATTDRLG
-434 GNARVLRVLRGV
+434 RILRGV
-446 GEVAAPVFSGV
+446 SEVSGPVLSGV

-483 TIVFALA
+483 TIVFALG
-490 ASLLLA
+490 ASLLIA
-496 LSIVPVLAS
+496 LTIVPVMAS
-505 LLLKAAPHRD
+505 LLLKTTSHTD
-515 PWLVRVLSAGYRRM
+515 PWLVRKLSAGYRHT
-529 LDWSFAHARLVV
+529 LDWSFAHSRM
-541 VVALVSL
+541 VVAVALLSLVA
-548 LVAGWAYTRVG
+548 AGWAYTRVG

-565 LDEGDLIVQLQKLP
+565 LDEGDVIVQLQKLP
-579 SISLGATAALD
+579 SVSLGATAALD
-590 LRVQQALRREVPE
+590 LRVQQALLKEVPE
-603 IKAIV
+603 IKSIV

-623 NETDMFLVL
+623 NETDTFLVL
-632 KPANQA
+632 KPA
-638 NAGPP
+638 
-643 QVSLPPSGGGEAI
+643 SE
-656 GIASGPTAPWRG
+656 WRG
-668 SKEDV
+668 SKDDV
-673 IAAIRKVLERFPG
+673 IAAMRKVLERFPG

-706 RGDVVVKIFGPDI
+706 RGDLVVKIFGPDI
-719 TQLGALSQQVA
+719 AQLGDLSQQVA
-730 EVLKTVPGAE
+730 QVLKAVPGAQ

-753 TVQIDRL
+753 TVQVDRL
-760 AAGRAGFDVDS
+760 AAGRAGFDVAS
-771 LQQDLRALIEGQPQG
+771 LQQDLRALVEGQPQG
-786 MVLEGV
+786 IVLEGV
-792 RRSPL
+792 RRTPL
-797 LLRASSDLR
+797 LLRGGTDLR
-806 ANPQAFAQVS
+806 SNPQAFAHVM

-822 TAYPLSQLASL
+822 TAYPLSQLAKL
-833 VPTQGPVLVAHEDGS
+833 TPTQGPVLVAHEDGS
-848 RFAAI
+848 RFASV
-853 QANVRGRD
+853 QANVSGRD
-861 LVGFVAEAKRLI
+861 LVSYVADAKQ
-873 AQKVPL
+873 AVATKVKL
-879 PEGVRLQWGGQ
+879 PEGTRLEWGGQ

-897 AARLSLV
+897 AARLGLV

-918 TFGSLRQSLL
+918 TFGSVRQSVL

-942 ALWASGQYLSV
+942 ALWASGQYMSV

-979 LLRSGLPLEQAVR
+979 LLQRGLPLLQAVR
-992 DGAMRRLRPVMMTAS
+992 DGAMRRLRPVMMTAT
-1007 ITALSLIPLLSA
+1007 ITAFSLIPLLSA
-1019 SGPGSEIQKPLAIV
+1019 TGPGSEIQKPLAIV
-1033 VVGGLLSS
+1033 VVGGLVSS

-1059 PAARKAQA
+1059 RKEREAEAAVK
-1067 ARSIRPQTENPA
+1067 PTENV

>member
-1 MSLIALTRTALR
+1 MNLMSLTHGALR

-19 GLMLAL
+19 GAMLAL
-25 VAGGIVAWRQLPID
+25 VAGGIFAWRTLPID

-45 SPQVKIIMKSPGMT
+45 SPQVKIIMKVPGMT

-75 LGIANKRMVRSV
+75 LGIANKRIVRST

-98 FAEGTDV
+98 FVEGTDV
-105 YWARQQVAEA
+105 YWARQQVGEA
-115 LANVRGE
+115 LANVRGD

-127 QGGLAPITTP
+127 MGGLAPITTP
-137 LSDVFMFTIEGP
+137 LSDLYMFTIEGP
-149 ASLEAK
+149 ATLEEK

-174 DVNMLGGDARA
+174 DVNMLGGDVRA
-185 YVVQPDPARLAA
+185 FAVQPDPARLAA
-197 WGLTLDQ
+197 WGLSLNQ
-204 LRRTLQVN
+204 LRTALQVN

-236 AGADDIRDTVIATVR
+236 ANADDIRNTVIANVR
-251 GTPVRVGDVAQVTL
+251 GTPVRVSDVAQVGL

-273 VTANGHGEAVEGI
+273 VTADGKGEAVEGI
-286 VLALRGANAKQVI
+286 VLGLRGANAQQVI
-299 GGVKERIAELEP
+299 HGVKARLADLEP
-311 RLPQGMHIAVF
+311 RLPQGMRIKVF

-332 VGTVTRALAEAVVLV
+332 VGTVLEALGEAVVLV
-347 IVMLLLFLGNWRAA
+347 VVMLLLFLGNWRAA
-361 LVVAVTLP
+361 LVVAITLP
-369 LAALATFV
+369 LSALATFI

-409 ENLVNHMAHDPE
+409 ENLVNHMSHDPE
-421 SPPATPAGGQPAA
+421 RPTDHNPGGATTDRLG
-434 GNARVLRVLRGV
+434 RILRGV
-446 GEVAAPVFSGV
+446 SEVSGPVLSGV

-483 TIVFALA
+483 TIVFALG
-490 ASLLLA
+490 ASLLIA
-496 LSIVPVLAS
+496 LTIVPVMAS
-505 LLLKAAPHRD
+505 LLLKTASHTD
-515 PWLVRVLSAGYRRM
+515 PWLVRRLSAGYQRV
-529 LDWSFAHARLVV
+529 LDWSFGHSRIVV
-541 VVALVSL
+541 VLALLSLVA
-548 LVAGWAYTRVG
+548 AGWAYTRVG

-565 LDEGDLIVQLQKLP
+565 LDEGDVIVQLQKLP

-590 LRVQQALRREVPE
+590 LRVQQALLKEVPE
-603 IKAIV
+603 IKSIV

-623 NETDMFLVL
+623 NETDTFLVL
-632 KPANQA
+632 KPMSEWR
-638 NAGPP
+638 AGGKDA
-643 QVSLPPSGGGEAI
+643 VIEAM
-656 GIASGPTAPWRG
+656 
-668 SKEDV
+668 
-673 IAAIRKVLERFPG
+673 RKVLERFPG
-686 VDFGFTQPIEMRV
+686 VDFSFTQPIEMRV

-706 RGDVVVKIFGPDI
+706 RGDLVVKIFGPDI
-719 TQLGALSQQVA
+719 AQLGDLSQQVA
-730 EVLKTVPGAE
+730 QTLKAVPGAQ

-753 TVQIDRL
+753 TVQVDRL

-792 RRSPL
+792 RRTPL
-797 LLRASSDLR
+797 LLRGGLDLR
-806 ANPQAFAQVS
+806 SNPQAFANVM
-816 ITAPDG
+816 ITAPNG
-822 TAYPLSQLASL
+822 TPYPLSQLARL
-833 VPTQGPVLVAHEDGS
+833 TPTQGPVLVAHEDGS
-848 RFAAI
+848 RFASV
-853 QANVRGRD
+853 QANVSGRD
-861 LVGFVAEAKRLI
+861 LVSYVAEARQ
-873 AQKVPL
+873 AVATKVKL
-879 PEGVRLQWGGQ
+879 PEGVRLEWGGQ

-897 AARLSLV
+897 AARLGLV

-918 TFGSLRQSLL
+918 TFGSVRQSVL

-979 LLRSGLPLEQAVR
+979 LLQRGLPLLQAVR
-992 DGAMRRLRPVMMTAS
+992 DGAMRRLRPVMMTAT
-1007 ITALSLIPLLSA
+1007 ITAFSLIPLLSA
-1019 SGPGSEIQKPLAIV
+1019 TGPGSEIQKPLAVV
-1033 VVGGLLSS
+1033 VVGGLVTS
-1041 TALTLVLLPLLF
+1041 TALTLVLLPLMF

-1059 PAARKAQA
+1059 RKERDAEVAAQ
-1067 ARSIRPQTENPA
+1067 STENA

>member
-1 MSLIALTRTALR
+1 MNLTALTRAALR

-45 SPQVKIIMKSPGMT
+45 SPQVKIIMKAPGMT

-122 LPASA
+122 LPVSA

-174 DVNMLGGDARA
+174 DVNMLGGDVRA
-185 YVVQPDPARLAA
+185 FVVQPDPARLAA

-204 LRRTLQVN
+204 LRRALQVN

-251 GTPVRVGDVAQVTL
+251 GTPVRVADVAQVAL

-273 VTANGHGEAVEGI
+273 VTANGRGEAVEGI
-286 VLALRGANAKQVI
+286 VLALRGANAQQVI
-299 GGVKERIAELEP
+299 RGVKERIAELAP
-311 RLPQGMHIAVF
+311 RLPQGMRIAVF

-347 IVMLLLFLGNWRAA
+347 VVMLLLFLGNWRAA

-421 SPPATPAGGQPAA
+421 PASNAAHPTEGQPPAA
-434 GNARVLRVLRGV
+434 GGDRVLRVLRGV

-496 LSIVPVLAS
+496 LTIVPVLAS
-505 LLLKAAPHRD
+505 LLLKTVPHRD
-515 PWLVRVLSAGYRRM
+515 PWLVRVLSAGYRRV

-541 VVALVSL
+541 VAALVSL
-548 LVAGWAYTRVG
+548 LAAGWAYTRVG

-590 LRVQQALRREVPE
+590 LRVQQALLREVPE

-623 NETDMFLVL
+623 NETDTFLVL
-632 KPANQA
+632 KP
-638 NAGPP
+638 
-643 QVSLPPSGGGEAI
+643 PSA
-656 GIASGPTAPWRG
+656 WRG

-673 IAAIRKVLERFPG
+673 IAAMRKVLERFPG

-699 SEMLTGA
+699 SEMLTGS

-719 TQLGALSQQVA
+719 AQLGTLSQQVA
-730 EVLKTVPGAE
+730 ETLKTVPGAE

-806 ANPQAFAQVS
+806 ANPQAFTQVT

-822 TAYPLSQLASL
+822 TAYPLSQLARL

-848 RFAAI
+848 RFAAV

-861 LVGFVAEAKRLI
+861 LVGFVAQAKQLI

-1019 SGPGSEIQKPLAIV
+1019 TGPGSEIQKPLAIV

-1067 ARSIRPQTENPA
+1067 AHPIRPKTENPA

>member
-1 MSLIALTRTALR
+1 MNLMFLTHGALR

-19 GLMLAL
+19 GAMLAL
-25 VAGGIVAWRQLPID
+25 VAGGIFAWRALPID

-45 SPQVKIIMKSPGMT
+45 SPQVKVIMKVPGMT

-75 LGIANKRMVRSV
+75 LGIANKRIVRSV

-98 FAEGTDV
+98 FVEGTDV
-105 YWARQQVAEA
+105 YWARQQVGEA
-115 LANVRGE
+115 LANVRGD

-127 QGGLAPITTP
+127 MGGLAPITTP
-137 LSDVFMFTIEGP
+137 LSDLYMFTIEGP
-149 ASLEAK
+149 ASLEEK

-174 DVNMLGGDARA
+174 DVNMLGGDVRA
-185 YVVQPDPARLAA
+185 FAVQPDPARLAA
-197 WGLTLDQ
+197 WGLSLNQ
-204 LRRTLQVN
+204 LRTALQVN

-225 ETRIVRVQGAF
+225 ETRIVRVQGAL
-236 AGADDIRDTVIATVR
+236 ANANDIRNTVVANVR
-251 GTPVRVGDVAQVTL
+251 GTPVRISDVAQVSV

-273 VTANGHGEAVEGI
+273 VTANGKGEAVEGI
-286 VLALRGANAKQVI
+286 VLGLRGANAQQVI
-299 GGVKERIAELEP
+299 HGVKARLAELEP
-311 RLPQGMHIAVF
+311 RLPQGMTIKVF

-332 VGTVTRALAEAVVLV
+332 VGTVLEALGEAVVLV

-361 LVVAVTLP
+361 LVVAITLP
-369 LAALATFV
+369 LSALATFI

-409 ENLVNHMAHDPE
+409 ENLVNHMSHDPQHA
-421 SPPATPAGGQPAA
+421 PDHNPGGATTDRLG
-434 GNARVLRVLRGV
+434 RILRGV
-446 GEVAAPVFSGV
+446 SEVSGPVLSGV

-483 TIVFALA
+483 TIVFALG
-490 ASLLLA
+490 ASLLIA
-496 LSIVPVLAS
+496 LTIVPVMAS
-505 LLLKAAPHRD
+505 LLLKTASHTD
-515 PWLVRVLSAGYRRM
+515 PWLVRKLSAGYRRV
-529 LDWSFAHARLVV
+529 LDWSFNHTRIVV
-541 VVALVSL
+541 TVALLSL
-548 LVAGWAYTRVG
+548 VAAGWAYTRVG

-565 LDEGDLIVQLQKLP
+565 LDEGDVIVQLQKLP
-579 SISLGATAALD
+579 SVSLGATAALD
-590 LRVQQALRREVPE
+590 LRVQQALLKEVPE
-603 IKAIV
+603 IKSIV

-623 NETDMFLVL
+623 NETDTFLVL
-632 KPANQA
+632 KPMSQ
-638 NAGPP
+638 
-643 QVSLPPSGGGEAI
+643 
-656 GIASGPTAPWRG
+656 WRG
-668 SKEDV
+668 SKDEV
-673 IAAIRKVLERFPG
+673 IEAMRKVLERFPG

-699 SEMLTGA
+699 SEMLTGS
-706 RGDVVVKIFGPDI
+706 RGDLVVKIFGPDI
-719 TQLGALSQQVA
+719 AQLGDLSQQVA
-730 EVLKTVPGAE
+730 ETLKAVPGAQ

-753 TVQIDRL
+753 TVQVDRL

-771 LQQDLRALIEGQPQG
+771 LQQDLRALVEGQPQG

-792 RRSPL
+792 RRTPL
-797 LLRASSDLR
+797 LLRGGADLR
-806 ANPQAFAQVS
+806 SNPQAFAQVS

-822 TAYPLSQLASL
+822 TAYPLSQLARL
-833 VPTQGPVLVAHEDGS
+833 TPTQGPVLVAHEDGS
-848 RFAAI
+848 RFAAV
-853 QANVRGRD
+853 QANVSGRD
-861 LVGFVAEAKRLI
+861 LVSYVADAKQ
-873 AQKVPL
+873 AVATKVKL
-879 PEGVRLQWGGQ
+879 PEGTRLEWGGQ

-897 AARLSLV
+897 AARLGLV

-918 TFGSLRQSLL
+918 TFGSVRQSVL

-942 ALWASGQYLSV
+942 ALWASGQYMSV

-979 LLRSGLPLEQAVR
+979 LLQRGLPLAQAVR
-992 DGAMRRLRPVMMTAS
+992 DGAMRRLRPVMMTAT
-1007 ITALSLIPLLSA
+1007 ITAFSLIPLLSA
-1019 SGPGSEIQKPLAIV
+1019 TGPGSEIQKPLAIV
-1033 VVGGLLSS
+1033 VIGGLITS
-1041 TALTLVLLPLLF
+1041 TALTLVLLPLMF
-1053 ARFGLP
+1053 ARFGLARIARETE
-1059 PAARKAQA
+1059 AATQK
-1067 ARSIRPQTENPA
+1067 TENV

>member
-1 MSLIALTRTALR
+1 MNLMSLTHGALR

-19 GLMLAL
+19 GAMLAL
-25 VAGGIVAWRQLPID
+25 VVGGIFAWQSLPID

-45 SPQVKIIMKSPGMT
+45 SPQVKIIMKVPGMT

-75 LGIANKRMVRSV
+75 LGIANKRIVRST

-98 FAEGTDV
+98 FLEGTDV
-105 YWARQQVAEA
+105 YWARQQVGEA
-115 LANVRGE
+115 LANVRGD

-127 QGGLAPITTP
+127 MGGLAPITTP
-137 LSDVFMFTIEGP
+137 LSDLFMFTVEGN
-149 ASLEAK
+149 ATLEQK

-161 LIRPVLRTVPGVA
+161 LIRPALRTVPGVA
-174 DVNMLGGDARA
+174 DVNMLGGDVRA
-185 YVVQPDPARLAA
+185 FAVQPDPARLSA
-197 WGLTLDQ
+197 WGLSLNQ
-204 LRRTLQVN
+204 LRTALQVN

-236 AGADDIRDTVIATVR
+236 ANVDDIRHTVIATVR
-251 GTPVRVGDVAQVTL
+251 GTPVRISDVAQVSV

-273 VTANGHGEAVEGI
+273 VTADGKGEAVEGI
-286 VLALRGANAKQVI
+286 VLGLRGANAQQVI
-299 GGVKERIAELEP
+299 HGVKARLAELEP
-311 RLPQGMHIAVF
+311 RLPQGMTVRVF

-332 VGTVTRALAEAVVLV
+332 VGTVLEALGEAVVLV
-347 IVMLLLFLGNWRAA
+347 VVMLLLFLGNWRAA
-361 LVVAVTLP
+361 LVVAITLP
-369 LAALATFV
+369 LSALATFI

-409 ENLVNHMAHDPE
+409 ENLVNHMSHDPE
-421 SPPATPAGGQPAA
+421 HAPDRSAGGPTTDRL
-434 GNARVLRVLRGV
+434 GRILRGV
-446 GEVAAPVFSGV
+446 AEVAGPVLSGV

-483 TIVFALA
+483 TIVFALG
-490 ASLLLA
+490 ASLLIA
-496 LSIVPVLAS
+496 LTIVPVMAS
-505 LLLKAAPHRD
+505 FLLKTASHSD
-515 PWLVRVLSAGYRRM
+515 PWLVRKLSAGYRRV
-529 LDWSFAHARLVV
+529 LDWSFAHTRI
-541 VVALVSL
+541 VVAVALLSLVA
-548 LVAGWAYTRVG
+548 AGWAYTQVG

-565 LDEGDLIVQLQKLP
+565 LDEGDVIVQLQKLP
-579 SISLGATAALD
+579 SVSLGATAALD
-590 LRVQQALRREVPE
+590 LRVQQALLKDVPE
-603 IKAIV
+603 IKSII

-623 NETDMFLVL
+623 NETDTFLVL
-632 KPANQA
+632 KPASQ
-638 NAGPP
+638 
-643 QVSLPPSGGGEAI
+643 
-656 GIASGPTAPWRG
+656 WRG
-668 SKEDV
+668 SKDDV
-673 IAAIRKVLERFPG
+673 IGAMRKVLERFPG
-686 VDFGFTQPIEMRV
+686 VNFGFTQPIEMRV

-706 RGDVVVKIFGPDI
+706 RGDLVVKIFGPDI
-719 TQLGALSQQVA
+719 AQLGDLSQKLA
-730 EVLKTVPGAE
+730 ATLKSVPGAQ

-753 TVQIDRL
+753 TVQVDRL

-771 LQQDLRALIEGQPQG
+771 LQQDLRALVEGQPQG

-792 RRSPL
+792 RRTPL
-797 LLRASSDLR
+797 LLRGGTDLR
-806 ANPQAFAQVS
+806 SNPEAFAHVM

-822 TAYPLSQLASL
+822 TAYPLSQLARL
-833 VPTQGPVLVAHEDGS
+833 TPTQGPVLVAHEDGS
-848 RFAAI
+848 RFASV
-853 QANVRGRD
+853 QANVSGRD
-861 LVGFVAEAKRLI
+861 LVSYVDDAKKAVATQVK
-873 AQKVPL
+873 L
-879 PEGVRLQWGGQ
+879 PEGFRLEWGGQ

-897 AARLSLV
+897 AARLGLV

-918 TFGSLRQSLL
+918 TFGSVRQSVL
-928 VFANIPFALVGGVI
+928 VFANIPFALVGGVL

-979 LLRSGLPLEQAVR
+979 LLQRGLPLMQAVR
-992 DGAMRRLRPVMMTAS
+992 DGAMRRLRPVMMTAT
-1007 ITALSLIPLLSA
+1007 ITAFSLIPLLSA
-1019 SGPGSEIQKPLAIV
+1019 TGPGSEIQKPLAVV
-1033 VVGGLLSS
+1033 VVGGLVTS
-1041 TALTLVLLPLLF
+1041 TALTLVLLPLMF

-1059 PAARKAQA
+1059 RNEREAEAAAQ
-1067 ARSIRPQTENPA
+1067 STENV

>member
-1 MSLIALTRTALR
+1 MNVMFLTHGALR

-19 GLMLAL
+19 GAMLTLA
-25 VAGGIVAWRQLPID
+25 VGGIFAWRALPID

-45 SPQVKIIMKSPGMT
+45 SPQVKIIMKVPGMT

-75 LGIANKRMVRSV
+75 LGIANKRIVRST

-105 YWARQQVAEA
+105 YWARQQVGEA
-115 LANVRGE
+115 LANVRGD

-137 LSDVFMFTIEGP
+137 LSDLYMFTLEGQ
-149 ASLEAK
+149 ASLETK

-174 DVNMLGGDARA
+174 DVNMLGGDVRA
-185 YVVQPDPARLAA
+185 FAVQPDPARLAA
-197 WGLTLDQ
+197 WGLSLNQ
-204 LRRTLQVN
+204 LRTALQVN

-236 AGADDIRDTVIATVR
+236 ASADDIRNTVIATVR
-251 GTPVRVGDVAQVTL
+251 GTPVRIGDVAQVGV

-273 VTANGHGEAVEGI
+273 VTADGKGEAVEGI
-286 VLALRGANAKQVI
+286 VLGLRGANAQQVI
-299 GGVKERIAELEP
+299 RGVKERLAELEP
-311 RLPQGMHIAVF
+311 RLPLGMSIKVF

-332 VGTVTRALAEAVVLV
+332 VGTVTRALGEAVVLV
-347 IVMLLLFLGNWRAA
+347 VVMLLLFLGNWRAA
-361 LVVAVTLP
+361 LVVAITLP
-369 LAALATFV
+369 LAALATFI
-377 LMRWFGL
+377 LMRGFGL

-409 ENLVNHMAHDPE
+409 ENLVNHMSHDPE
-421 SPPATPAGGQPAA
+421 HAPDHTPGGATTDRLG
-434 GNARVLRVLRGV
+434 RILRGV
-446 GEVAAPVFSGV
+446 SEVSGPVLSGV

-483 TIVFALA
+483 TIVFALG
-490 ASLLLA
+490 ASLLIA
-496 LSIVPVLAS
+496 LTIVPVMAS
-505 LLLKAAPHRD
+505 YLLKTMPHTD
-515 PWLVRVLSAGYRRM
+515 PWLVRKLSAGYQRV
-529 LDWSFAHARLVV
+529 LNWSFAHSRI
-541 VVALVSL
+541 VVAVALLSL
-548 LVAGWAYTRVG
+548 LAAGWAYTRVG

-565 LDEGDLIVQLQKLP
+565 LDEGDVIVQLQKLP
-579 SISLGATAALD
+579 SVSLGATAALD
-590 LRVQQALRREVPE
+590 LRVQQALLKEVPE
-603 IKAIV
+603 IQSIV

-623 NETDMFLVL
+623 NETDTFLVL
-632 KPANQA
+632 KPA
-638 NAGPP
+638 
-643 QVSLPPSGGGEAI
+643 SE
-656 GIASGPTAPWRG
+656 WRG
-668 SKEDV
+668 SKDDV
-673 IAAIRKVLERFPG
+673 IATMRKVLERFPG
-686 VDFGFTQPIEMRV
+686 VDYGFTQPIEMRV

-706 RGDVVVKIFGPDI
+706 RGDLVVKIFGPDI
-719 TQLGALSQQVA
+719 AQLGDLSQQVA
-730 EVLKTVPGAE
+730 QTLKTVPGAE

-753 TVQIDRL
+753 TVQVDRL

-771 LQQDLRALIEGQPQG
+771 LQQDLRALVEGQPQG

-792 RRSPL
+792 RRTPL
-797 LLRASSDLR
+797 LLRGGTDLR
-806 ANPQAFAQVS
+806 SNPLAFAHVM

-822 TAYPLSQLASL
+822 TAYPLSQLAKL
-833 VPTQGPVLVAHEDGS
+833 TPTQGPVLVAHEDGS
-848 RFAAI
+848 RFASV
-853 QANVRGRD
+853 QANVSGRD
-861 LVGFVAEAKRLI
+861 LVSYVAEAKQ
-873 AQKVPL
+873 AVATQVKL
-879 PEGVRLQWGGQ
+879 PEGTRLEWGGQ

-897 AARLSLV
+897 AARLGLV

-918 TFGSLRQSLL
+918 TFGSVRQSVL

-979 LLRSGLPLEQAVR
+979 LLQRGLPLLQAVR
-992 DGAMRRLRPVMMTAS
+992 EGAMRRLRPVMMTAT
-1007 ITALSLIPLLSA
+1007 ITAFSLIPLLSA
-1019 SGPGSEIQKPLAIV
+1019 TGPGSEIQKPLAVV
-1033 VVGGLLSS
+1033 VVGGLVSS

-1053 ARFGLP
+1053 ARFGLQRQERDADI
-1059 PAARKAQA
+1059 AAQ
-1067 ARSIRPQTENPA
+1067 STENV